1 MTMNSRRA
9 QEILNT
15 TEKITV
21 ELNGVSVW
29 IDSVDAAKQMAKVHA
44 EDDPAD
50 TKMVSVTELQ
60 EVQ

>member
-1 MTMNSRRA
+1 MNTHRA

-15 TEKITV
+15 EEKITV

-29 IDSVDAAKQMAKVHA
+29 IDSIDTTKQVAKVHA
-44 EDDPAD
+44 EDNPAD
-50 TKMVSVTELQ
+50 SKVVSVTELQ